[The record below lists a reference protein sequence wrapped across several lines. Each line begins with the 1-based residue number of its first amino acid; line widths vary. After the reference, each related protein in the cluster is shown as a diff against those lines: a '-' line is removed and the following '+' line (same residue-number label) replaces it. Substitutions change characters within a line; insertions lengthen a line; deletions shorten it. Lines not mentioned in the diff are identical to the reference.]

1 MACDKNNEIAGTL
14 TYMKKRGSL
23 KILIILLLVGI
34 ILLIIGASGLLDRE
48 KKATDNESEGEKKF
62 SSFFEYKISIE
73 NEVRGICESI
83 SDVDCVD
90 VVVTFDGVGES
101 IYAKNSQ
108 RGGSEREEYVVI
120 GSGSGSHAL
129 YLGESLPEISG
140 IGVVC
145 KVGSDGKKNEI
156 LSLLSA
162 AYGLSMTRIYV
173 AEAD

>member
-1 MACDKNNEIAGTL
+1 MTRQKNDEITGTL

-23 KILIILLLVGI
+23 KIFIILLIVGI
-34 ILLIIGASGLLDRE
+34 AMLIIGASGLLE
-48 KKATDNESEGEKKF
+48 KEPKKAEGNVEEEKY
-62 SSFFEYKISIE
+62 SSFFIYKSSVE
-73 NEVRGICESI
+73 DEVKKICESV
-83 SDVDCVD
+83 SEVDCIG
-90 VVVTFDGVGES
+90 VVVSFDGVGES
-101 IYAKNSQ
+101 IYATNLQKGS
-108 RGGSEREEYVVI
+108 SERVEYVVI

-145 KVGSDGKKNEI
+145 RLGGEGKRSEI
-156 LSLLSA
+156 ISLLSA